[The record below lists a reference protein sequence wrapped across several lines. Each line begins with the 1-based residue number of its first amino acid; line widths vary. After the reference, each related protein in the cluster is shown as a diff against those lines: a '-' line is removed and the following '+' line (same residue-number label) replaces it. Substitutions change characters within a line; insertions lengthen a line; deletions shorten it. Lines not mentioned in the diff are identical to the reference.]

1 MESDT
6 KKWLKQYGEKV
17 LKEVGITKNQNIVDF
32 GCGSGYYTIPAAQIV
47 GNKGKVY
54 ALDKDRVCLNE
65 VAKSAQ
71 SRKLENIQIIAT
83 SGELKIPLE
92 DESVDVVLLYDVIH
106 SYYFSPATRKELLRE
121 VHRIS
126 NHNALVSVYPRHM
139 DLQDAQHIIENANFS
154 FERKLFETLLHDN
167 SLVQDYLL
175 NFRREGGPYS
185 KDLSKT

>member
-6 KKWLKQYGEKV
+6 KKWLEQYAEKV
-17 LKEVGITKNQNIVDF
+17 LKEVGITKNQNILDF
-32 GCGSGYYTIPAAQIV
+32 GCGSGYYTIPASQIV

-54 ALDKDRVCLNE
+54 ALDKDRKCLNE

-71 SRKLENIQIIAT
+71 SRKLKNIQIIAT

-106 SYYFSPATRKELLRE
+106 SYYFSPNTRKELLRE
-121 VHRIS
+121 IYRIS
-126 NHNALVSVYPRHM
+126 NHNALISVYPRHM
-139 DLQDAQHIIENANFS
+139 DLQDAQDIIEDANFN
-154 FERKLFETLLHDN
+154 FERKLFKTLLHDN

-175 NFRREGGPYS
+175 NFRR
-185 KDLSKT
+185 K

>member
-1 MESDT
+1 MKSDT

-17 LKEVGITKNQNIVDF
+17 LKEVGLSKNQNVLDF

-71 SRKLENIQIIAT
+71 SRKLKNIQVIAT

-106 SYYFSPATRKELLRE
+106 SYYFSPTNRKELLRE
-121 VHRIS
+121 IYRIS
-126 NHNALVSVYPRHM
+126 NHNAMISVYPRHM
-139 DLQDAQHIIENANFS
+139 DLQDAQDILENANFN
-154 FERKLFETLLHDN
+154 FERELLKTLLHDN
-167 SLVQDYLL
+167 TLVQDYLL
-175 NFRREGGPYS
+175 NFR
-185 KDLSKT
+185 KK

>member
-17 LKEVGITKNQNIVDF
+17 LKEVGITKNQNILDF

-65 VAKSAQ
+65 VAKSGQ
-71 SRKLENIQIIAT
+71 SRKLKNIQIIAT
-83 SGELKIPLE
+83 SEELKIPLE

-121 VHRIS
+121 VRRIS
-126 NHNALVSVYPRHM
+126 NHNALISVYPRHM
-139 DLQDAQHIIENANFS
+139 DLQDAQHIIEDANFS

-175 NFRREGGPYS
+175 NFRRESGPYS
-185 KDLSKT
+185 KDLNKA